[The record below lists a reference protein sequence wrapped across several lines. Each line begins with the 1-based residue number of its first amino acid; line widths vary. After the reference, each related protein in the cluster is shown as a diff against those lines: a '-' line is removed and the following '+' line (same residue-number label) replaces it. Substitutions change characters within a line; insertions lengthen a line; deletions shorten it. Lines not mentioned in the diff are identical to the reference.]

1 MLKFRSAYTKEPKLC
16 KTSDNCLINWAIEL
30 IIPNAVFSKVPTGKQ
45 LPSFKKSDQNTKKKR
60 RYETFLQKLRF
71 KKKT

>member
-45 LPSFKKSDQNTKKKR
+45 LPSFKKSYQKKEK
-60 RYETFLQKLRF
+60 EE
-71 KKKT
+71 